1 MSEEEKIKRFGYRQA
16 RKNRIKALTVMLLI
30 FVTLTIIL
38 SSIAIAFNKTYYV
51 NYTETSSVKYGV
63 HLKDNN
69 FYEEDY
75 LDEGFAYIASLIDK
89 VETSFK
95 YGILMDTSKDVE
107 FKYTYR
113 IDSVL
118 QIKDRGTGKLLYAP
132 VYNEFAE
139 SSGIIVGRDV
149 NLKQTVQIDYE
160 KYDQLAKSFISTYQ
174 LRDVAASLQVQMHVN
189 VVGASEEFHASENA
203 NTYVSSISIPLAT
216 NTLSI
221 NITSAPPANN
231 QKILSYT
238 TAGVALVFRNT
249 AFAFGA
255 VALLVGLTLLIYTY
269 VSRNQDITY
278 DIRVKRLLSAYKS
291 FIQRVK
297 NEFDTSGYQVMC
309 LMTFNELLEIRD
321 TIQSPILMFENADRT
336 RSSFFIPTCSNLVY
350 LFEIKVEDYDEIYD
364 KA

>member
-1 MSEEEKIKRFGYRQA
+1 MSEEEKIKRFGYRQV

-30 FVTLTIIL
+30 FVALTIIL

-51 NYTETSSVKYGV
+51 KYTETSSVKYGV

-69 FYEEDY
+69 FDEEDY

-118 QIKDRGTGKLLYAP
+118 QIKDRGTGKLLFAP

-174 LRDVAASLQVQMHVN
+174 IGRAHV
-189 VVGASEEFHASENA
+189 
-203 NTYVSSISIPLAT
+203 
-216 NTLSI
+216 
-221 NITSAPPANN
+221 
-231 QKILSYT
+231 
-238 TAGVALVFRNT
+238 
-249 AFAFGA
+249 
-255 VALLVGLTLLIYTY
+255 
-269 VSRNQDITY
+269 
-278 DIRVKRLLSAYKS
+278 
-291 FIQRVK
+291 
-297 NEFDTSGYQVMC
+297 
-309 LMTFNELLEIRD
+309 
-321 TIQSPILMFENADRT
+321 
-336 RSSFFIPTCSNLVY
+336 
-350 LFEIKVEDYDEIYD
+350 
-364 KA
+364 